1 MSEEKPDRI
10 WVYHEGD
17 EDWSKFVENKYIA
30 FKVLKNGVPEEREE
44 EIKKEIQKFIVRV
57 SKAIE
62 KAPKIMPDTPLTNVL
77 SYFML
82 GHDINHKTKIYIQQE
97 EPNEFVIGVMPE
109 EEFEKIMTGLVKELS
124 PHLLAD
130 YIAHFIA
137 KLEQ

>member
-17 EDWSKFVENKYIA
+17 KDWSKFVKNKYMT
-30 FKVLKNGVPEEREE
+30 FKVLKNGVPEERED
-44 EIKKEIQKFIVRV
+44 EIKKEIQEFIFRV

-62 KAPKIMPDTPLTNVL
+62 KAPKIMPDTPLSTVL
-77 SYFML
+77 SFFTL
-82 GHDINHKTKIYIQQE
+82 DHDINHKTKICIQQE

-109 EEFEKIMTGLVKELS
+109 EEFEKIMTGLFKELAS
-124 PHLLAD
+124 HLLTD
-130 YIAHFIA
+130 HIANFIA